1 MTPEQLEKLFA
12 YIDARIDER
21 AVVQSRDDF
30 EYDRKIRERASQT
43 LRRDLERDVRWRE
56 EAQP

>member
-30 EYDRKIRERASQT
+30 EYDYETRKHNSQT
-43 LRRDLERDVRWRE
+43 LRRDLERDVRWKE
-56 EAQP
+56 ED

>member
-1 MTPEQLEKLFA
+1 MNPEQLQKLLA

-21 AVVQSRDDF
+21 AIVQSRDDF
-30 EYDRKIRERASQT
+30 EPNYETRKIKSAVFLRNLTRAVHW
-43 LRRDLERDVRWRE
+43 EE

>member
-21 AVVQSRDDF
+21 AIGQSRDDL
-30 EYDRKIRERASQT
+30 EHSYEIRKLNSQE
-43 LRRDLERDVRWRE
+43 LRDDLERDIRLIDE
-56 EAQP
+56 D

>member
-21 AVVQSRDDF
+21 TIVQSRDDF
-30 EYDRKIRERASQT
+30 EPNYEIRKLNSQE
-43 LRRDLERDVRWRE
+43 LRDDLMRDVRWKE
-56 EAQP
+56 ED

>member
-21 AVVQSRDDF
+21 AIGQSRDDL
-30 EYDRKIRERASQT
+30 EHSYEIRKLNSQE
-43 LRRDLERDVRWRE
+43 LRDDLERDIRWIDE
-56 EAQP
+56 D

>member
-43 LRRDLERDVRWRE
+43 LRRDLERDVCRM